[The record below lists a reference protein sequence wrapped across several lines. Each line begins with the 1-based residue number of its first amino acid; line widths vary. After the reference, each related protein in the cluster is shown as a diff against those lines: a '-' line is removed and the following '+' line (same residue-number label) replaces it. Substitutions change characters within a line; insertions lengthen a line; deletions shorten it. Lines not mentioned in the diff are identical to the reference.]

1 MTRPLMFALAAAM
14 LLAAPLSC
22 TADREA
28 PMSPAPVARKSALQA
43 ESSGGEADNSAD
55 KGQAGAQAV
64 TRKIIRNG
72 EISVVVKAY
81 KPVREAIEAMLKKS
95 KGYIANSR
103 TEHSLDKVSSATLTL
118 RVPARGFTPVMKSL
132 ALLGIVQSESTDS
145 QDITEKYYDLKA
157 RLGTARKLEKRLLEL
172 LQTRTNKVADLLQ
185 VEREL
190 ARVRE
195 KVESFEGKLRMYD
208 NLVDMCTITLNL
220 TIREKYTPPKPP
232 TLPEEMTEVLSDSW
246 DSLKGFG
253 RAALLTSVALIPWA
267 LPIALAIFVLLQ
279 IARRIRRKK

>member
-1 MTRPLMFALAAAM
+1 MTRPLMFTLAAAL

-22 TADREA
+22 MADSEA
-28 PMSPAPVARKSALQA
+28 PMSPAPVARKAALQA
-43 ESSGGEADNSAD
+43 ESTGGEADNSAD
-55 KGQAGAQAV
+55 KAPADAQAV

-81 KPVREAIEAMLKKS
+81 KPAREAIEAMLKKS

-103 TEHSLDKVSSATLTL
+103 TEHSLDTVSSATLTL

-157 RLGTARKLEKRLLEL
+157 RLGTARKLERRLLEL

-208 NLVDMCTITLNL
+208 SLVDMCTITLNL

-232 TLPEEMTEVLSDSW
+232 TLPEEMTEVLSGSW
-246 DSLKGFG
+246 DSLKSFG
-253 RAALLTSVALIPWA
+253 RAALLTGVALIPWA
-267 LPIALAIFVLLQ
+267 LPMALAIFVLLR
-279 IARRIRRKK
+279 IASRIRRKK